1 MAIGLVTRQGREDFS
16 FLFCIYVD
24 TGHEGSKSYYS
35 LDVGR
40 FVMVFLIGWIS
51 VMERVH

>member
-1 MAIGLVTRQGREDFS
+1 MAISLVTRQGREDFS

-24 TGHEGSKSYYS
+24 TGHEGSESYS

-51 VMERVH
+51 AMERVH